1 MRTKIIQEYLRLV
14 DIKTEAEYFKDI
26 FGEDDSENDIY
37 IDIWAKACEDQL
49 DYYEKHNLTRQE
61 LSDYNS
67 RNAYK
72 AKNVADAISRMSATR
87 SLSL

>member
-14 DIKTEAEYFKDI
+14 DIKTEAEYFKD
-26 FGEDDSENDIY
+26 FYEENDIY

-49 DYYEKHNLTRQE
+49 EYYEKHNLTRQE
-61 LSDYNS
+61 LSEYNS

-72 AKNVADAISRMSATR
+72 AKNVADAISRMR
-87 SLSL
+87 GDLVHEVCR

>member
-14 DIKTEAEYFKDI
+14 DIKTEAEYFKD
-26 FGEDDSENDIY
+26 FYEDNPIY

-49 DYYEKHNLTRQE
+49 EYYEKHSLTRQE

-72 AKNVADAISRMSATR
+72 AKNVADAVSRMSATR

>member
-1 MRTKIIQEYLRLV
+1 MRTEIIQEYLRLV
-14 DIKTEAEYFKDI
+14 DIKTEAEYFKD
-26 FGEDDSENDIY
+26 FYGENDIY

-49 DYYEKHNLTRQE
+49 EYYEKHHLTRQE

-72 AKNVADAISRMSATR
+72 AKNVADVIKFGQRV
-87 SLSL
+87 